1 MIPNTQPVL
10 QTLLASAE
18 TSIRYKARLFL
29 LDEKPYSPS
38 MKALREEIRTSPR
51 VQTLLSERGQDGGIP
66 FHPYLKWRG
75 AHWVL
80 SLLAELHYPEGD
92 ASLIP
97 LREQEYGWLLSEH
110 HENRIPTINGL
121 VRRCASQ
128 ESNAVFSLL
137 KLGLADARC
146 DELAHRLMKWQW
158 PDGGWNCDKRPQA
171 VNSSYY
177 ESWLPLRALHL
188 YQRCCGD
195 PQAKLAAERAA
206 ELLLKRELFIGAH
219 SGRSIKPDFTQI
231 SFPFFFLYNILSALK
246 VMVEIER
253 IDDPRC
259 QKALDL
265 LESKRLP
272 DGSFP
277 AEGKYYR
284 VAHKPVSRTS
294 TVNWGPSHLKKGNEF
309 VTLEALCVLKA
320 ARRL

>member
-1 MIPNTQPVL
+1 MTQDIKPVL
-10 QTLLASAE
+10 KTLLASAE
-18 TSIRYKARLFL
+18 PSIRYKTRLFL

-38 MKALREEIRTSPR
+38 MKALREEIKQSPR
-51 VQTLLSERGQDGGIP
+51 VQMLLSERGPDGGIP

-92 ASLIP
+92 TTLIP

-110 HENRIPTINGL
+110 HEQHIPTINGL

-137 KLGLADARC
+137 KLGLADPRC
-146 DELAHRLMKWQW
+146 DELAHRLVKWQW

-171 VNSSYY
+171 VHSSYY

-219 SGRSIKPDFTQI
+219 SGRPIKQDFTQI

-259 QKALDL
+259 RKALDL
-265 LESKRLP
+265 LESKQLP

-277 AEGKYYR
+277 TERKYYR
-284 VAHKPVSRTS
+284 VASKPVSRTS
-294 TVNWGPSHLKKGNEF
+294 IISWGPAHLQKGNEF
-309 VTLEALCVLKA
+309 VTIEALCVLKA